1 MADQIYLDQI
11 NESIKHLE
19 EKTMEKQ
26 YAVLGLG
33 SFGESVALTLENM
46 GCDVLVMDDSYE
58 KIQDISD
65 KVSYAMKADISD
77 PDALQALGGKNLDGV
92 VVAVSENLEAGIM
105 ATMLCKEM
113 GIPLVVA
120 KAKNKLQGAIL
131 QRVGADR
138 IVYPEIEMGS
148 RVAKSLVSR
157 EFMDWIE
164 LSNDYSMVEI
174 AVPDKWVGRT
184 LVDISA
190 RERLGI
196 NVVGIIINGKIDV
209 TLDPQKPL
217 PEGGI
222 LIVIGA
228 NDVLEKFD
236 SKKKL

>member
-1 MADQIYLDQI
+1 
-11 NESIKHLE
+11 
-19 EKTMEKQ
+19 MEKQ

-65 KVSYAMKADISD
+65 KVSYAMKGDVAD

-113 GIPLVVA
+113 GIPLVIA
-120 KAKNKLQGAIL
+120 KAKNEIQGAIL
-131 QRVGADR
+131 KRVGADR

-174 AVPDKWVGRT
+174 AVPAKWAGQSLAEVN
-184 LVDISA
+184 A

-196 NVVGIIINGKIDV
+196 NVVGIIVNGKIDV
-209 TLDPQKPL
+209 TPDPQEPL
-217 PEGGI
+217 PENGI
-222 LIVIGA
+222 LIVIGS
-228 NDVLEKFD
+228 NDILEKFD
-236 SKKKL
+236 SKKKY

>member
-1 MADQIYLDQI
+1 M
-11 NESIKHLE
+11 
-19 EKTMEKQ
+19 MEKQ
-26 YAVLGLG
+26 YAVLGMG

-46 GCDVLVMDDSYE
+46 GCDVLVMDESYE

-65 KVSYAMKADISD
+65 KVSYAMKADVAD

-131 QRVGADR
+131 KRVGADR

-184 LVDISA
+184 LVDINV

>member
-1 MADQIYLDQI
+1 
-11 NESIKHLE
+11 
-19 EKTMEKQ
+19 MEKQ
-26 YAVLGLG
+26 YAVLGMG

-120 KAKNKLQGAIL
+120 KAKNRLQGAIL

-184 LVDISA
+184 LVDINV

-196 NVVGIIINGKIDV
+196 NVVGIIVNGKIDV